1 VGQPHALKA
10 GADYPRVKGYQ
21 VRQAD
26 SWGERLAAVI
36 AVAIIVATISV
47 RGAGEPG
54 LESLARLK
62 AGNARFVA
70 DASEAL
76 PITAPR
82 RTALAGGQTP
92 FATVLSCADSR
103 VPPEVV
109 FHTGLGDLFVVRSA
123 GHVADKSVLASLE
136 YGAEHLHTPILVVMG
151 HEMCGAVKAA
161 SETPDATSLGPN
173 LDYMLK
179 AIRPAVARAKSH
191 PADARLRAAILENV
205 EETINTLLESSSVLR
220 DLAESKRMTIVG
232 AYYELASGRAHFSEP
247 VSVPPRTGRSVA
259 TSHHPA
265 AGASAT
271 RPAAAKEV
279 KPAASAPTGHAPAA
293 PAAAPTAPAAA
304 KPAAAKTTPAAPAK
318 QSTADADAKAATTVA
333 PAKPAAPKPH

>member
-1 VGQPHALKA
+1 MKG
-10 GADYPRVKGYQ
+10 GADYPRGKGYQ

-36 AVAIIVATISV
+36 AVAIIVATMSV

-173 LDYMLK
+173 LDYMLR

-220 DLAESKRMTIVG
+220 ELGESKRMTIVG

-247 VSVPPRTGRSVA
+247 VSVPPRTGRNVA
-259 TSHHPA
+259 ASQAPA

-271 RPAAAKEV
+271 RPAAAATKEV
-279 KPAASAPTGHAPAA
+279 KPAASAPNGHPPAAAATASASAKPVAAKAA
-293 PAAAPTAPAAA
+293 PAART
-304 KPAAAKTTPAAPAK
+304 KPSTP
-318 QSTADADAKAATTVA
+318 DADAKAATTVA
-333 PAKPAAPKPH
+333 PAKPTAPKPH